1 MNTRSRESLVTF
13 RKTFSLRG
21 WDEALPPG
29 TYRVVIDEAAVPN
42 VTFLAYRRVAT
53 RMHLPAVATV
63 AATRCVFD
71 VDAADLDRALAADAA

>member
-21 WDEALPPG
+21 WDKALPPG
-29 TYRVVIDEAAVPN
+29 TYRIVIDEAAVPD

-53 RMHLPAVATV
+53 RMHLPAVEAV
-63 AATRCVFD
+63 AATHCVFD